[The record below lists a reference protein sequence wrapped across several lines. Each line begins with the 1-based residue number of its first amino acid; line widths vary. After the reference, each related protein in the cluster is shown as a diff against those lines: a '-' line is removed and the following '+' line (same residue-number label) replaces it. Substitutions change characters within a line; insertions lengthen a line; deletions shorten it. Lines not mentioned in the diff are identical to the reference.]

1 MKMIRRVYSVVGI
14 AVVMLAV
21 MAVTASCGGG
31 GLEKAVKKAFIDG
44 DTTQASYDKICAL
57 IKENPKSYAD
67 FVTESGDINIEALGK
82 YINEVGSSLRPPM
95 TWDITGYGLK
105 ELTLTVYFE
114 RSGSMTPYDTPGGG
128 GQLKKAVNDLIN
140 FFPSKDD
147 LFKSV
152 LLRISQLRIASV
164 EQALPE
170 LLADPWKGLRTV
182 CHFWLDH
189 HLRHGDFLHVA
200 HSLRLGPHG
209 SFLAP
214 DDPVEKRLRANGET
228 YRALLSRYFTAL
240 AATPEARPIDPAIL
254 FTAFEGYIRTSLFA
268 FSRAHGGADK
278 GDISALEEN
287 VHQALC
293 ILFRK

>member
-1 MKMIRRVYSVVGI
+1 MADTDTGLTRRDREREQHRIDILDAAELVFVRDGIATKIETIAKEAEYSV
-14 AVVMLAV
+14 
-21 MAVTASCGGG
+21 
-31 GLEKAVKKAFIDG
+31 
-44 DTTQASYDKICAL
+44 
-57 IKENPKSYAD
+57 
-67 FVTESGDINIEALGK
+67 
-82 YINEVGSSLRPPM
+82 GSL
-95 TWDITGYGLK
+95 Y
-105 ELTLTVYFE
+105 
-114 RSGSMTPYDTPGGG
+114 
-128 GQLKKAVNDLIN
+128 N

-147 LFKSV
+147 LFKNV
-152 LLRISQLRIASV
+152 LLRISQLRIRSV
-164 EQALPE
+164 EDALPA
-170 LLADPWKGLRTV
+170 LLADPWRGLRTV

-200 HSLRLGPHG
+200 HSLRLGPRG

-214 DDPVEKRLRANGET
+214 DDPVEKQLRTNGET
-228 YRALLSRYFTAL
+228 YRALLTRYFTAL
-240 AATPEARPIDPAIL
+240 AAAPEARPIDPAIL